1 MYIAD
6 EYLRNLFVSNPTKLN
21 INTGSRGDISSEPLK
36 ITNKNNK
43 ITLMQ
48 QTYLI
53 LLTIVALKIL
63 NSSMYGK

>member
-21 INTGSRGDISSEPLK
+21 SNTGSTGDVSSEPLT
-36 ITNKNNK
+36 INNNNNK

-53 LLTIVALKIL
+53 MLTIVALKVL

>member
-6 EYLRNLFVSNPTKLN
+6 EYLRNLFVSNPTQLN
-21 INTGSRGDISSEPLK
+21 SNTGSTGDVSSEPLT
-36 ITNKNNK
+36 INNNNNK

-53 LLTIVALKIL
+53 MLTIVALKVL